1 MALTPAQET
10 TFKTHIE
17 ANADATVIAALAAG
31 AHNAIADWY
40 NLNAV
45 PDYWIFRKT
54 VSAKEL
60 SDAINLQNIADIT
73 TADSD
78 RVVKFFQIRS
88 FDGGAFSGESL
99 SDRTAWDDVFSVAA
113 GDESQQA
120 IALLWQRIANN
131 FETVFALSTGVGSNA
146 DPDTTSLQGSISTNE
161 VSSAL
166 ANG

>member
-17 ANADATVIAALAAG
+17 ANADPVVIQAILDGNHGNIAA
-31 AHNAIADWY
+31 WY
-40 NLNAV
+40 NLDAV

-88 FDGGAFSGESL
+88 FDGGSFNGESM
-99 SDRTAWDDVFSVAA
+99 SDRTAWDDVFSAAA

-120 IALLWQRIANN
+120 IALLWKRISNN

-146 DPDTTSLQGSISTNE
+146 DPDTTVIQGSTSASE
-161 VSSAL
+161 VTSAL
-166 ANG
+166 VNG